1 MSNNLPAYIKKLTPM
16 QQLTCEAMA
25 ANPNIGSNEVA
36 KLVNISPE
44 TVRKYKRNPQ
54 FNEAVYNRFMEISG
68 GRLVQVV
75 DSMIRE
81 ASEGNV
87 QAATLILKHYGKL
100 EDKITLRIESPFEKF
115 LKIGNLEE
123 AVVDEEVAKEISN
136 EFIGVDLDQLP
147 PRNPDNDRPLA
158 RKRKENKKLKEIKEE
173 SYKEEHR
180 KKRRNEAYLLRRRAE
195 AVGLKPLGNG
205 RQRENVR
212 KEWIRELR
220 KREKLEKSK

>member
-1 MSNNLPAYIKKLTPM
+1 MSSLPAYIKKLTPM

-25 ANPNIGSNEVA
+25 ANPNIGTNEVA
-36 KLVNISPE
+36 KLVNVSPE

-100 EDKITLRIESPFEKF
+100 EDKITVRIESPFEKF
-115 LKIGNLEE
+115 LKMGNIDE
-123 AVVDEEVAKEISN
+123 AVVDEKEAKEVADGLVGTNI
-136 EFIGVDLDQLP
+136 DQLP
-147 PRNPDNDRPLA
+147 PRNPINDKPKTRVQ
-158 RKRKENKKLKEIKEE
+158 RENKKIKEITDK
-173 SYKEEHR
+173 SYKEQHR
-180 KKRRNEAYLLRRRAE
+180 KKRRNEAYLLRKRAE
-195 AVGLKPLGNG
+195 AVGLKPLKGG

-212 KEWIRELR
+212 KDWIRELR
-220 KREKLEKSK
+220 NREKIQGIK

>member
-1 MSNNLPAYIKKLTPM
+1 M
-16 QQLTCEAMA
+16 QQLTCEVMA
-25 ANPNIGSNEVA
+25 SNPNIGTNEVA
-36 KLVNISPE
+36 KMVNINPE

-54 FNEAVYNRFMEISG
+54 FNDAVYNRFMEISG
-68 GRLVQVV
+68 GRLVHVV

-115 LKIGNLEE
+115 LKVGDLTE
-123 AVVDEEVAKEISN
+123 AVVEDEEAAKDVAS
-136 EFIGVDLDQLP
+136 EFIGVDVDQLP
-147 PRNPDNDRPLA
+147 PRNPVNDQPI
-158 RKRKENKKLKEIKEE
+158 KRTRSENKKLKEIKQE
-173 SYKEEHR
+173 SYQEDHR
-180 KKRRNEAYLLRRRAE
+180 KKRRNEAYLLRKRAE
-195 AVGLKPLGNG
+195 AVGLKPLGGG

-212 KEWIRELR
+212 KEWIKELR

>member
-1 MSNNLPAYIKKLTPM
+1 MSSLPAYIKKLTPM

-25 ANPNIGSNEVA
+25 ANPNIGTNEVA
-36 KLVNISPE
+36 KLVNINPE

-100 EDKITLRIESPFEKF
+100 EDKITVRIESPFEKF
-115 LKIGNLEE
+115 LKMGNIDE
-123 AVVDEEVAKEISN
+123 AVVDEKEAKEVADGLVGANI
-136 EFIGVDLDQLP
+136 DQLP
-147 PRNPDNDRPLA
+147 PRNPINDKPKTRVQ
-158 RKRKENKKLKEIKEE
+158 RENKKKKEITAK
-173 SYKEEHR
+173 SYKEQHR
-180 KKRRNEAYLLRRRAE
+180 KKRRNEAYLLRKRAE
-195 AVGLKPLGNG
+195 AVGLKPLKGG

-220 KREKLEKSK
+220 NREKIQGIK

>member
-1 MSNNLPAYIKKLTPM
+1 MSSLPAYIKKLTPM

-25 ANPNIGSNEVA
+25 ANPNIGTNEVA
-36 KLVNISPE
+36 KLVNINPE

-100 EDKITLRIESPFEKF
+100 EDKITVRIESPFEKF
-115 LKIGNLEE
+115 LKMGNIDE
-123 AVVDEEVAKEISN
+123 AVVDEKEAKEVADGLVGANI
-136 EFIGVDLDQLP
+136 DQLP
-147 PRNPDNDRPLA
+147 PRNPINDKPKTRVQ
-158 RKRKENKKLKEIKEE
+158 RENKKIKEITDK
-173 SYKEEHR
+173 SYKEQQR
-180 KKRRNEAYLLRRRAE
+180 KKRRNEAYLLRKRAE
-195 AVGLKPLGNG
+195 AVGLKPLKGG

-220 KREKLEKSK
+220 NREKIQGIK

>member
-1 MSNNLPAYIKKLTPM
+1 MSNLPAYIKKLTPM
-16 QQLTCEAMA
+16 QQLACEAMA
-25 ANPNIGSNEVA
+25 ANPNIGTNEVA
-36 KLVNISPE
+36 KLVNINPE
-44 TVRKYKRNPQ
+44 TVRKYKRNPK

-100 EDKITLRIESPFEKF
+100 EDKITVRIESPFEKF
-115 LKIGNLEE
+115 LKMGNIDE
-123 AVVDEEVAKEISN
+123 AVVDESDAKELAH
-136 EFIGVDLDQLP
+136 DLVGTNIDQLP
-147 PRNPDNDRPLA
+147 PRNEINDKPKA
-158 RKRKENKKLKEIKEE
+158 RKQRENKKLKEITDK
-173 SYKEEHR
+173 SYKEQHR
-180 KKRRNEAYLLRRRAE
+180 KKRRNAAYLLRKRAE
-195 AVGLKPLGNG
+195 AVGLKPLKGG

-220 KREKLEKSK
+220 NREKIQGIK

>member
-1 MSNNLPAYIKKLTPM
+1 M

-25 ANPNIGSNEVA
+25 ANPNIGTNEVA
-36 KLVNISPE
+36 KMVNISPE

-100 EDKITLRIESPFEKF
+100 EDKITVRIESPFEKF
-115 LKIGNLEE
+115 LKMGNIDE
-123 AVVDEEVAKEISN
+123 AVVDENEAKEVADGLVGANI
-136 EFIGVDLDQLP
+136 DQLP
-147 PRNPDNDRPLA
+147 PRNPINDKPKTRVQ
-158 RKRKENKKLKEIKEE
+158 RENKKIKEITDK
-173 SYKEEHR
+173 SYKEQHR
-180 KKRRNEAYLLRRRAE
+180 KKRRNEAYLLRKRAE
-195 AVGLKPLGNG
+195 AVGLKPLGGG

-212 KEWIRELR
+212 KDWIKELR
-220 KREKLEKSK
+220 NREKLKKSK

>member
-1 MSNNLPAYIKKLTPM
+1 MSSLPAYIKKLTPM

-25 ANPNIGSNEVA
+25 ANPNIGTNEVA
-36 KLVNISPE
+36 KMVNISPE
-44 TVRKYKRNPQ
+44 TVRKSRNPQ

-100 EDKITLRIESPFEKF
+100 EDKITVRIESPFEKF
-115 LKIGNLEE
+115 LKMGNIDE
-123 AVVDEEVAKEISN
+123 AVVDEQDAKKIADKLVGAN
-136 EFIGVDLDQLP
+136 IDQLP
-147 PRNPDNDRPLA
+147 PRNPINDKPKTRVQ
-158 RKRKENKKLKEIKEE
+158 RENKKLKEITDE
-173 SYKEEHR
+173 SYQEQHR

-195 AVGLKPLGNG
+195 AVGLKPLKGG

-220 KREKLEKSK
+220 NREKFRA

>member
-1 MSNNLPAYIKKLTPM
+1 MT
-16 QQLTCEAMA
+16 
-25 ANPNIGSNEVA
+25 
-36 KLVNISPE
+36 
-44 TVRKYKRNPQ
+44 
-54 FNEAVYNRFMEISG
+54 
-68 GRLVQVV
+68 
-75 DSMIRE
+75 D
-81 ASEGNV
+81 
-87 QAATLILKHYGKL
+87 
-100 EDKITLRIESPFEKF
+100 DF
-115 LKIGNLEE
+115 LKQFKQEHIAAFGVN
-123 AVVDEEVAKEISN
+123 EEVAKEISN

-195 AVGLKPLGNG
+195 AVGLKPLKGG

-220 KREKLEKSK
+220 NREKIQGIK